1 MIAYLLQISPEDIRW
16 EGEEPGILHRGGDRG
31 QARGVRKPLS
41 HSGVISGVGRGRG
54 SIKGQSKKELLPSQ
68 NGIGRKVSDDLEL
81 LNTDTLVKEVC
92 MTKLS
97 QLV

>member
-1 MIAYLLQISPEDIRW
+1 M
-16 EGEEPGILHRGGDRG
+16 LHRGGHSG

-41 HSGVISGVGRGRG
+41 QTGVISGVGRGRG
-54 SIKGQSKKELLPSQ
+54 SIRGQSKKELLPSQ

-81 LNTDTLVKEVC
+81 LNTDSLVKEVC
-92 MTKLS
+92 MTELS